1 MATNGDGA
9 SIEHEDTGISE
20 AFSALAK
27 LEQDF
32 AVVELDALRQ
42 SEYAKRELYTNRSK
56 LLQQIPSFWP
66 TVLGAG
72 PDEFQAIL
80 SENDGEVLASITN
93 LNIERYQIKSDT
105 EGEPRSLRFTFE
117 FDSELFEDK
126 SVTKDFE
133 FIANDDVQGG
143 GGYVSKPVNFKWT
156 KAGKKK
162 GVNKMLDLAEQLYQ
176 AEMALGSTDKK
187 DKSQWAI
194 DHKSREGLWQF
205 EKLRDAMEKEEE
217 KAMDGEDVDSG
228 RSFLDWFGYRGAVGL
243 VVPDATPAPE
253 RSDKNGE
260 EEDED
265 EDEDDTADPTLDI
278 EIFPAADDIAT
289 ALAEDL
295 WPNIMD
301 YFMQAQDEDDDDV
314 DVDMSGDEEDDDAP
328 ELVEFDGFDAD
339 ERPAKKARKA

>member
-1 MATNGDGA
+1 MAWRKNA
-9 SIEHEDTGISE
+9 
-20 AFSALAK
+20 
-27 LEQDF
+27 DF
-32 AVVELDALRQ
+32 VCLVRQ
-42 SEYAKRELYTNRSK
+42 SEYAKRELYATRSK
-56 LLQQIPSFWP
+56 HLQAIPSFWP

-80 SENDGEVLASITN
+80 SENDGEILASIMN
-93 LNIERYQIKSDT
+93 INIERYQIKSDT

-126 SVTKDFE
+126 SITKDFE
-133 FIANDDVQGG
+133 FIANDDIQGG

-176 AEMALGSTDKK
+176 AEMALGSK
-187 DKSQWAI
+187 DKTQWAI

-205 EKLRDAMEKEEE
+205 EKLREAMEKEEE

-243 VVPDATPAPE
+243 VVPDATPTKAE
-253 RSDKNGE
+253 NGVQNE
-260 EEDED
+260 EEDD
-265 EDEDDTADPTLDI
+265 EEIEDPTLDV
-278 EIFPAADDIAT
+278 EIFPAADDIAA

-295 WPNIMD
+295 WPNVMD
-301 YFMQAQDEDDDDV
+301 YFMQAQDEDDDD
-314 DVDMSGDEEDDDAP
+314 DIDIDMNADDDEDAP
-328 ELVEFDGFDAD
+328 ELVEFDGFDED